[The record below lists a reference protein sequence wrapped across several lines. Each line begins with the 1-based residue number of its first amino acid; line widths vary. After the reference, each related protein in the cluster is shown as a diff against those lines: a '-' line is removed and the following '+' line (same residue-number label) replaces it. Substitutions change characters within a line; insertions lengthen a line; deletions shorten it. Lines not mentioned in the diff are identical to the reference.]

1 MDTLE
6 SKLGFK
12 IPKKNS
18 SVKPSVELNIEAI
31 SEWVHE
37 LPMSDTGVCTK
48 MLFNLLKEINSSEL
62 DYNLRFE
69 IAEVIKPCIHS
80 ISLALKKHYYN
91 QNSALSKKQIAISR
105 LSIALF
111 IELTLIYKD
120 ILDGLNSSGKIKSD
134 KITATTSI
142 FRIMNHTR
150 LILQVKY
157 LLYEAAPENLWQ
169 EIYTL
174 YSLAK
179 ENGLNTAESINQLAY
194 EPLKNIE
201 DSFKKTLL
209 IAVSNPFQWRQIE
222 QESISKATNEWL
234 THVSIKMFTDDD
246 KKNIGS
252 YAIDLNTDLPPS
264 PAILEKF
271 VPSNNSLCLNTI
283 NLNNSI
289 GKVLFELESN
299 EIRARTKHDREPSYS
314 LHIPTLQK
322 LYINWST
329 NISRANTRF
338 ALGGKMTIAIGAP
351 AAHYYISGK
360 KEFNIDSNLS
370 GSSES
375 NGLSMDTSDLP
386 TFDMVSS
393 DTLSMDDSSVEE
405 ETVHDIFANFQCET
419 INVSPTGSCLRWLGD
434 SHPAIE
440 PGEIIC
446 MRNTEMVDEQWGI
459 GVIRW
464 LKHDEN
470 NSLKIGIQLLGPYA
484 KPAGIQLIK
493 DDESASCYLRSL
505 ILPEVESL
513 NMKRTIITPVL
524 PFKIGSVINLKMNDS
539 EEPIKSELL
548 VQEDQTSYYKQFEYK
563 TGKNQGVIDKALEDQ
578 SVAKGADISDEEV
591 KVDDGKLSRKS
602 DPNDEFDNIWD
613 DL

>member
-201 DSFKKTLL
+201 GKFD
-209 IAVSNPFQWRQIE
+209 
-222 QESISKATNEWL
+222 
-234 THVSIKMFTDDD
+234 
-246 KKNIGS
+246 
-252 YAIDLNTDLPPS
+252 
-264 PAILEKF
+264 LEK
-271 VPSNNSLCLNTI
+271 
-283 NLNNSI
+283 
-289 GKVLFELESN
+289 KFE
-299 EIRARTKHDREPSYS
+299 
-314 LHIPTLQK
+314 
-322 LYINWST
+322 
-329 NISRANTRF
+329 
-338 ALGGKMTIAIGAP
+338 
-351 AAHYYISGK
+351 
-360 KEFNIDSNLS
+360 
-370 GSSES
+370 
-375 NGLSMDTSDLP
+375 
-386 TFDMVSS
+386 
-393 DTLSMDDSSVEE
+393 
-405 ETVHDIFANFQCET
+405 
-419 INVSPTGSCLRWLGD
+419 
-434 SHPAIE
+434 
-440 PGEIIC
+440 
-446 MRNTEMVDEQWGI
+446 
-459 GVIRW
+459 
-464 LKHDEN
+464 
-470 NSLKIGIQLLGPYA
+470 
-484 KPAGIQLIK
+484 
-493 DDESASCYLRSL
+493 
-505 ILPEVESL
+505 
-513 NMKRTIITPVL
+513 
-524 PFKIGSVINLKMNDS
+524 
-539 EEPIKSELL
+539 
-548 VQEDQTSYYKQFEYK
+548 
-563 TGKNQGVIDKALEDQ
+563 
-578 SVAKGADISDEEV
+578 
-591 KVDDGKLSRKS
+591 
-602 DPNDEFDNIWD
+602 
-613 DL
+613 